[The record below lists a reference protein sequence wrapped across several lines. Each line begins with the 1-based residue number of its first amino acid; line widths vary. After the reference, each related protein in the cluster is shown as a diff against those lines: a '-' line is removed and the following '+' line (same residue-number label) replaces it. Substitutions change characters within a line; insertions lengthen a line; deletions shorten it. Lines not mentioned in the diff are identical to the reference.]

1 LPEDPFCQSKT
12 IGQIMFGGRDMDYKD
27 YYKTLGVSKTATKDE
42 VKKAYR
48 KLARQHH
55 PDLNP
60 GNKAA
65 EEKFK
70 EVNEAY
76 EVLSDP
82 AKREKYERFGSQW
95 QQYERGGGRPEDFDW
110 TQWTSRPAG
119 PARPGGPAGQTYT
132 QTLSPE
138 DLEQI
143 LGGMGGVGGFSD
155 FFESLFGNL
164 GASPGSRRGG
174 AAGREQTRRTL
185 RGRDN
190 EQIVQISL
198 EDAFRGTTVN
208 LQWEGGKRVE
218 AKIPPGVRTG
228 SRVRY
233 SGQGETGAGGGQAG
247 DLYLKIEVLP
257 NPAFER
263 DGDDLKTTIP
273 VDLYTALLGGKLMVP
288 TLERPAELT
297 IPAETKNGRVFRL
310 RGLGM
315 PQLKDPKVRGNL
327 YACVEVKLPTKLS
340 QAEKELFEK
349 LRALRS

>member
-1 LPEDPFCQSKT
+1 
-12 IGQIMFGGRDMDYKD
+12 MDYKD
-27 YYKTLGVSKTATKDE
+27 YYKTLGVSKTANKDE

-48 KLARQHH
+48 KLARQYH
-55 PDLNP
+55 PDVNP

-82 AKREKYERFGSQW
+82 AKREKYDHFGSQW
-95 QQYERGGGRPEDFDW
+95 QQYERSGGRPEDFDW

-119 PARPGGPAGQTYT
+119 RHLYPDHQPGRPGANPGRDGGRGR
-132 QTLSPE
+132 L
-138 DLEQI
+138 
-143 LGGMGGVGGFSD
+143 LGFLRECCLATWEAARAADARS
-155 FFESLFGNL
+155 S
-164 GASPGSRRGG
+164 
-174 AAGREQTRRTL
+174 AGREQTRRTL

-190 EQIVQISL
+190 EQTVQVSL
-198 EDAFRGTTVN
+198 EDAFRGTTVS

-228 SRVRY
+228 SRVRL
-233 SGQGETGAGGGQAG
+233 SGQGEAGAGGGQAG

-257 NPAFER
+257 HPVFER

-273 VDLYTALLGGKLMVP
+273 VDLYTALLGGKVMVP

-297 IPAETKNGRVFRL
+297 IPAETNNGRVFRL

-315 PQLKDPKVRGNL
+315 PQLKNPKERGNL

-349 LRALRS
+349 LRALRK

>member
-1 LPEDPFCQSKT
+1 
-12 IGQIMFGGRDMDYKD
+12 MDYKD
-27 YYKTLGVSKTATKDE
+27 YYKILGVSKTANKDE

-82 AKREKYERFGSQW
+82 AKREKYDHFGSQW
-95 QQYERGGGRPEDFDW
+95 QQYERSGGRPEDFDW

-119 PARPGGPAGQTYT
+119 GTYT
-132 QTLSPE
+132 QTISQE
-138 DLEQI
+138 DLEKI
-143 LGGMGGVGGFSD
+143 LGGMGGAGGFSD

-164 GASPGSRRGG
+164 GGSSGGRRAGS
-174 AAGREQTRRTL
+174 AGREQTRRTL

-198 EDAFRGTTVN
+198 EDAFRGTTVS
-208 LQWEGGKRVE
+208 LQWEGGRRVE

-228 SRVRY
+228 SRIRL
-233 SGQGETGAGGGQAG
+233 SGQGEPGGGGGPAG
-247 DLYLKIEVLP
+247 DLYLKIDVLP
-257 NPAFER
+257 HPAFER
-263 DGDDLKTTIP
+263 DGDDLKTTVP
-273 VDLYTALLGGKLMVP
+273 VDLYTVLLGGKVMVP

-297 IPAETKNGRVFRL
+297 IPAETNNGRVFRL
-310 RGLGM
+310 RGQGM
-315 PQLKDPKVRGNL
+315 PQLKNPKERGNL
-327 YACVEVKLPTKLS
+327 YACVEVKLPTNLTKN
-340 QAEKELFEK
+340 EKELLEK
-349 LRALRS
+349 LKALRK